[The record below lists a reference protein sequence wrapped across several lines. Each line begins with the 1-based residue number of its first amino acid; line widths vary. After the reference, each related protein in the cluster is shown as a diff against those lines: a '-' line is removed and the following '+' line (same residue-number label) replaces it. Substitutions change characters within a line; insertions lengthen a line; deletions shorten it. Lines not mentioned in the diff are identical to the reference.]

1 MVRLV
6 VTDFATKEDNE
17 SFYLGDEF
25 DISQNIFTYDSF
37 KKHSV
42 YLSKYETSNTIYSLN
57 LLSKKYLNKNQLLV
71 HITDSEYFILFNH
84 KTVYSAKINQN
95 FITDDIIK
103 SILITKH
110 IAMLSSGGSIE
121 RYYYVITSKYKSAV
135 ENILKQNTKN
145 ERNEEIAQSLG
156 NVEELVKP
164 LNELDNFKSH
174 FGKNAFI
181 LIFVITIAWIMF
193 FGLNILTKKY
203 IYKQPLEKLKRE
215 IKIEKRLTHRQK
227 ILLKRTDTKYKKL
240 TDCITSS
247 EVKND

>member
-6 VTDFATKEDNE
+6 ITDFASKDDNE
-17 SFYLGDEF
+17 SYYLNDDF
-25 DISQNIFTYDSF
+25 DISQKMFTYESF

-42 YLSKYETSNTIYSLN
+42 YLSKYEVSNTIYSLN

-103 SILITKH
+103 SILITRH
-110 IAMLSSGGSIE
+110 IAMLSSGGSIKK
-121 RYYYVITSKYKSAV
+121 YYYVISSKYKSAI

-145 ERNEEIAQSLG
+145 EENKEIAYSLG
-156 NVEELVKP
+156 NIEELVKP
-164 LNELDNFKSH
+164 LNELDTFKSH
-174 FGKNAFI
+174 FGKNV
-181 LIFVITIAWIMF
+181 FVLFFVVLIAWIMF
-193 FGLNILTKKY
+193 FGLELVTKEY

-215 IKIEKRLTHRQK
+215 IKIEKRLIQRQK
-227 ILLKRTDTKYKKL
+227 ILLNRTNKTYKEL
-240 TDCITSS
+240 TDCITPA

>member
-6 VTDFATKEDNE
+6 ITDFATKDDNE
-17 SFYLGDEF
+17 SFYLNNEF
-25 DISQNIFTYDSF
+25 GISQNMFTYDSF

-57 LLSKKYLNKNQLLV
+57 LLSKKHLNKNQLLV
-71 HITDSEYFILFNH
+71 HITDSEYYILFNH

-145 ERNEEIAQSLG
+145 EKNEEIAQSLG

-164 LNELDNFKSH
+164 LNELDNFKAH
-174 FGKNAFI
+174 FGKN
-181 LIFVITIAWIMF
+181 IFVLFFVVLSAWIVF
-193 FGLNILTKKY
+193 FGLDLLTKKY
-203 IYKQPLEKLKRE
+203 IYTQPLEKLKRE
-215 IKIEKRLTHRQK
+215 IKIEKRLIQRQK
-227 ILLKRTDTKYKKL
+227 ILLNRTNKEYKEL
-240 TDCITSS
+240 TQCITLS
-247 EVKND
+247 EVKK

>member
-6 VTDFATKEDNE
+6 VTDFATREDNE
-17 SFYLGDEF
+17 AFYLKDDF
-25 DISQNIFTYDSF
+25 DISQKMFTYDSF

-42 YLSKYETSNTIYSLN
+42 YLSKYEVTNTIYSLN
-57 LLSKKYLNKNQLLV
+57 LLSREHLKKNQLLV
-71 HITDSEYFILFNH
+71 YITDSEYFILFNH

-121 RYYYVITSKYKSAV
+121 RYYYVISAKYKSAV

-145 ERNEEIAQSLG
+145 EKHEEIAQSLG
-156 NVEELVKP
+156 NIEELVKP
-164 LNELDNFKSH
+164 LNELDSFKSH
-174 FGKNAFI
+174 FGKN
-181 LIFVITIAWIMF
+181 IFLLFFTALVVWVMF
-193 FGLNILTKKY
+193 FGLDLVTKKY
-203 IYKQPLEKLKRE
+203 IYKEPLEKLKRE
-215 IKIEKRLTHRQK
+215 IKIEKRLIQRQK
-227 ILLKRTDTKYKKL
+227 ILLTRTNKSYKEL
-240 TDCITSS
+240 TECITPS

>member
-6 VTDFATKEDNE
+6 VTDFQTKEDNE
-17 SFYLGDEF
+17 TFYLNDEF
-25 DISQNIFTYDSF
+25 DISQKMFTYDSF

-42 YLSKYETSNTIYSLN
+42 YLSKYEVTNTIYSLN
-57 LLSKKYLNKNQLLV
+57 LLSRKYLNKNQLLV

-110 IAMLSSGGSIE
+110 IAMLSSGGSIKK
-121 RYYYVITSKYKSAV
+121 YYYVISSKYKSAV

-145 ERNEEIAQSLG
+145 EKNEEIAYSLG

-164 LNELDNFKSH
+164 LNELDTFKSH
-174 FGKNAFI
+174 SAKN
-181 LIFVITIAWIMF
+181 IFVLFFVILMAWVMF
-193 FGLNILTKKY
+193 FGLEQLTKKY
-203 IYKQPLEKLKRE
+203 IYKEPLEKLKRE
-215 IKIEKRLTHRQK
+215 IKIEKRLIQRQK
-227 ILLKRTDTKYKKL
+227 ILLNRTNKKYKEL
-240 TDCITSS
+240 TDCITPI

>member
-6 VTDFATKEDNE
+6 ITDFQTKDDNE
-17 SFYLGDEF
+17 SFYLNDEF
-25 DISQNIFTYDSF
+25 DIAQKMFTYDSF

-42 YLSKYETSNTIYSLN
+42 YLSKYEATNTIYSLN
-57 LLSKKYLNKNQLLV
+57 LLSKKHLGKNQLLV

-110 IAMLSSGGSIE
+110 IAMLSSGGTIE
-121 RYYYVITSKYKSAV
+121 RYYYVISSKYKSAI

-145 ERNEEIAQSLG
+145 EKHEEIAQSLG

-164 LNELDNFKSH
+164 LNELDSFKTH
-174 FGKNAFI
+174 FTKNTFLFLFI
-181 LIFVITIAWIMF
+181 LAIAWIIF
-193 FGLNILTKKY
+193 FGLEMLTKKY
-203 IYKQPLEKLKRE
+203 IYTQPLEKLKRE
-215 IKIEKRLTHRQK
+215 IKIEKRLIQRQK
-227 ILLKRTDTKYKKL
+227 ILLKRTDKKYSEL
-240 TDCITSS
+240 TDCITSP

>member
-6 VTDFATKEDNE
+6 VTDFPSKDENE
-17 SFYLGDEF
+17 AFYLDDEF
-25 DISQNIFTYDSF
+25 GISQQMFTYQSF

-42 YLSKYETSNTIYSLN
+42 YLSKYEISNTIYSLN

-84 KTVYSAKINQN
+84 KTVYSAKISQN

-145 ERNEEIAQSLG
+145 ERHEEIAQSLG
-156 NVEELVKP
+156 NVEELIKP
-164 LNELDNFKSH
+164 LNELDTFKSH
-174 FGKNAFI
+174 FSKSLFLLAF
-181 LIFVITIAWIMF
+181 FAVIAWIVF
-193 FGLNILTKKY
+193 FGLDMLTKKY
-203 IYKQPLEKLKRE
+203 IYTQPIENLKRE
-215 IKIEKRLTHRQK
+215 IKIENRLIHRQK
-227 ILLKRTDTKYKKL
+227 ILLKREDKKYKDL
-240 TDCITSS
+240 TNCITID